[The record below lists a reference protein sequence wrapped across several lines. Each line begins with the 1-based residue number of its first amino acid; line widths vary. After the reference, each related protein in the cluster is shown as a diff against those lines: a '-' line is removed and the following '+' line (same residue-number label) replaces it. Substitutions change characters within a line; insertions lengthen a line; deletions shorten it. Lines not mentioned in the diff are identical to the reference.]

1 MSWVHTRSVPM
12 TDYLFVVFL
21 PPSLFSRCIRLPSSF
36 PSPLPPFPALSLSP
50 SFTVLSLHPSPFL
63 LPFSPSPLPSSFLSP
78 LPPFPALSLSLLL
91 YSSLISSISPSSIS
105 SYPLHS
111 SVTASCSPLPPFL
124 PSSQAHWAAC
134 LRTPPYLPHTS
145 NSYNRRSPLA
155 SLSSQAPPPSTS
167 LGFESTCFQRKLTR
181 PHQTK
186 CTWQEIPQQHQI
198 HSFHTK

>member
-36 PSPLPPFPALSLSP
+36 PSPLPPFPALSLS
-50 SFTVLSLHPSPFL
+50 
-63 LPFSPSPLPSSFLSP
+63 
-78 LPPFPALSLSLLL
+78 LLL

-105 SYPLHS
+105 SYPLPS
-111 SVTASCSPLPPFL
+111 SVTASFL

>member
-1 MSWVHTRSVPM
+1 MEVRDHILVSWVHTRSVPM

-36 PSPLPPFPALSLSP
+36 PSPLPPFPALSLS
-50 SFTVLSLHPSPFL
+50 
-63 LPFSPSPLPSSFLSP
+63 
-78 LPPFPALSLSLLL
+78 LLL

-105 SYPLHS
+105 SYPLPS